1 MATVIKSFAIQ
12 GIDGYSVDIETKMLE
27 GQCLWQGKAYFA
39 ATMERRIIEEL
50 LDEEIIFT
58 KWDPELV
65 DVYIEDEGR
74 ESGISRIFIL
84 LKICES
90 IISERY
96 MLAIRNDGR
105 KVSCVNQWKS

>member
-58 KWDPELV
+58 KGDPELV

-74 ESGISRIFIL
+74 EWELVEFSFFSKYANSLYPKDTCSPLGMMGGKFH
-84 LKICES
+84 
-90 IISERY
+90 
-96 MLAIRNDGR
+96 A
-105 KVSCVNQWKS
+105 

>member
-1 MATVIKSFAIQ
+1 MATVVKSFVIQ
-12 GIDGYSVDIETKMLE
+12 GIDGYSVDIETRMLE

-39 ATMERRIIEEL
+39 ATM
-50 LDEEIIFT
+50 
-58 KWDPELV
+58 
-65 DVYIEDEGR
+65 
-74 ESGISRIFIL
+74 SRIFIL